1 VCNDCI
7 HNYIPVSLPQVN
19 ATKKAQQ
26 GDEGLAAWL
35 TLLQARSVVED
46 ALEEDLGL
54 PLGWFEVLIQLT
66 SAPEGRL
73 KMQELAHSVLLSK
86 SGLTRLVDRMA
97 AAGLVIRGPCE
108 TDRRVVYATVTPKG
122 RAALR
127 KTLPRHNE
135 SLERHFSSV
144 LTPAELG
151 MLRSTLTKILD
162 AASFVPAPCPTTL
175 PDVGGAGRGRA
186 GARAKAAT

>member
-1 VCNDCI
+1 
-7 HNYIPVSLPQVN
+7 VN
-19 ATKKAQQ
+19 ATKRAPE
-26 GDEGLAAWL
+26 GGEGLAAWL

-54 PLGWFEVLIQLT
+54 PLAWFEVLIQLT

-97 AAGLVIRGPCE
+97 EAGLVIRGPCE
-108 TDRRVVYATVTPKG
+108 TDRRVVYATVTPEG
-122 RAALR
+122 RGALR
-127 KTLPRHNE
+127 KALPRHNE

-151 MLRSTLTKILD
+151 MLHSTLTKILD
-162 AASFVPAPCPTTL
+162 AADFVPAPCPTTL
-175 PDVGGAGRGRA
+175 PVGPDEPAGRVED
-186 GARAKAAT
+186 RAKSKA

>member
-1 VCNDCI
+1 
-7 HNYIPVSLPQVN
+7 VN
-19 ATKKAQQ
+19 GIKKTPEG
-26 GDEGLAAWL
+26 GDGLAAWL
-35 TLLQARSVVED
+35 TLLQARSVVVD
-46 ALEEDLGL
+46 ALEQDLEL
-54 PLGWFEVLIQLT
+54 PLAWLEVLLQLT
-66 SAPEGRL
+66 SAPDGRL

-97 AAGLVIRGPCE
+97 EAGLVIRGPCE
-108 TDRRVVYATVTPKG
+108 TDRRVVYATVTPEG

-127 KTLPRHNE
+127 KALPRHNE

-162 AASFVPAPCPTTL
+162 ASGFVPGPCPTTV
-175 PDVGGAGRGRA
+175 PSSP
-186 GARAKAAT
+186 ARSPVEARSAPSTRDP

>member
-1 VCNDCI
+1 M
-7 HNYIPVSLPQVN
+7 
-19 ATKKAQQ
+19 KKTPE
-26 GDEGLAAWL
+26 GGEGLAAWL

-97 AAGLVIRGPCE
+97 GARLVIRGPCP
-108 TDRRVVYATVTPKG
+108 TDRRAVYATVTPEG

-127 KTLPRHNE
+127 KALPRHNE
-135 SLERHFSSV
+135 SLERNFSNV

-151 MLRSTLTKILD
+151 MLRSTLSKILD
-162 AASFVPAPCPTTL
+162 ASGFVPAPCPTNL
-175 PDVGGAGRGRA
+175 PVGDVDRGK
-186 GARAKAAT
+186 ARARV